1 MEQRDL
7 WDGFYRQNPRAW
19 RGTSSIPVP
28 CEGKALDVGCGNG
41 KTVSAL
47 MEAGLEVTG
56 VDFSPTVIGRCKEA
70 YPDATF
76 IECDASALP
85 FQDETFDYVVAVHV
99 MENLDDAK
107 LFSAAS
113 EMRRVLRT
121 GGYLLVRCFT
131 PDDMRSGERRG
142 GFFYRYFELEDVL
155 DLFEGLETVES
166 FRKDEPTSFG
176 TVRSRVEC
184 LFRKK

>member
-1 MEQRDL
+1 MEQKDL
-7 WDGFYRQNPRAW
+7 WDEFYRQNPRAW

-28 CEGKALDVGCGNG
+28 CGGKALDVGCGNG

-47 MEAGLEVTG
+47 MEAGLDVTG
-56 VDFSPTVIGRCKEA
+56 VDFSPTVIERCRKA
-70 YPDATF
+70 YPDAAF
-76 IECDASALP
+76 LECDASALP
-85 FQDETFDYVVAVHV
+85 FKDEAFDYVVAVHV
-99 MENLDDAK
+99 MENLDNAK
-107 LFSAAS
+107 LLPSVS

-121 GGYLLVRCFT
+121 GGFLFVRCFT
-131 PDDMRSGERRG
+131 PDDMRSGDRRC

-155 DLFEGLETVES
+155 GLFEGMETVES
-166 FRKDEPTSFG
+166 ARKDEPTRFG